1 MPGLSPR
8 PIPEDVRSMQMTLE
22 EAQALQRPPRPSLTR
37 LESDLV
43 LLSVLKP
50 VPLYETRQATDGN
63 KIASR

>member
-1 MPGLSPR
+1 
-8 PIPEDVRSMQMTLE
+8 MQMTLE

-37 LESDLV
+37 LESDLA